1 MLIALALNT
10 SYLIV
15 GFCNYNFNHDYVL
28 QLTQRTL
35 KNAAMDSTEPMSDS
49 SGIPQTLQDPI
60 LQYPSKHV
68 EDGWKEEK
76 YQSSGRLWKKA

>member
-15 GFCNYNFNHDYVL
+15 GFCNYNLNHDYVL

-49 SGIPQTLQDPI
+49 SGIPQGLQDPI
-60 LQYPSKHV
+60 L
-68 EDGWKEEK
+68 
-76 YQSSGRLWKKA
+76 